1 MLKHRHA
8 MHVFFLL
15 GGGWIARNIVGDVYI
30 LKKGKKS
37 VSMEKDKNVELTH
50 TQILFGRLCVLCE

>member
-1 MLKHRHA
+1 MF
-8 MHVFFLL
+8 FFLL